1 MLALRKY
8 ATGADSGAADCG
20 LFCFQSPD
28 EVRTSRYH
36 GAIYTPVLPLVHG
49 ALHRQATYPLEAIW
63 ASVADLFDPAPE
75 QWGLRGDLFLWVE
88 LRQALCHVPVPEKK
102 GALEQVIRCA
112 YEALVVQ
119 PMDSSAEVYVP
130 RLARGGMSSGMV
142 SSEFWSRSFIP
153 TIELR
158 RSWLISAWSEGR

>member
-1 MLALRKY
+1 MFDDQ
-8 ATGADSGAADCG
+8 ATTYLYPPNSSVKPPAWFSTKATATSKQADRLVWSSQHRVDGAA
-20 LFCFQSPD
+20 SS
-28 EVRTSRYH
+28 SR
-36 GAIYTPVLPLVHG
+36 
-49 ALHRQATYPLEAIW
+49 
-63 ASVADLFDPAPE
+63 SVAV
-75 QWGLRGDLFLWVE
+75 RGDLFLWVE
-88 LRQALCHVPVPEKK
+88 LRQALCHVPVPVKK

-112 YEALVVQ
+112 YEALVGQ

-158 RSWLISAWSEGR
+158 RSWLISA